1 MRKMMWNR
9 YTRVLKN
16 KNKVILGNRYN
27 GQWIKISNECYE
39 ILDLVVSKKF
49 TDDRVIN
56 SLEDEDDKKY
66 FKKKFLSIKKDT
78 LKIECLLSNTITCS
92 KFKLTI

>member
-66 FKKKFLSIKKDT
+66 FKKLWIIF
-78 LKIECLLSNTITCS
+78 S
-92 KFKLTI
+92 KLYI